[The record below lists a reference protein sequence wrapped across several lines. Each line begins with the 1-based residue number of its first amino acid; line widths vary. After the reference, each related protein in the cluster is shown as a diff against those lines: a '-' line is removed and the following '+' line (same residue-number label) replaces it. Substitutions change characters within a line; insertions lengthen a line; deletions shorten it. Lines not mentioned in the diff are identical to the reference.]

1 MRVIAGERRGRR
13 LLVPRGLSVR
23 PPLARVKT
31 SLFDI
36 LASRGLVDGAQI
48 LDLFAGSG
56 ALGIEALSRGAESV
70 VFVER
75 DHTALRVLEENLAAN
90 RFETRS
96 SIVPES
102 CSVVLPRLARRAGAF
117 DGVFVDPPYDSE
129 WVHRTLQMLGSGD
142 VLRESGWVAV
152 HHRYGTELAARYG
165 VLANDVRRRIGDAVL
180 AIYRRRPDGAR

>member
-13 LLVPRGLSVR
+13 LLVPPGLSVR

-117 DGVFVDPPYDSE
+117 DGVFVDPPYDSS
-129 WVHRTLQMLGSGD
+129 GSTGHCKCS
-142 VLRESGWVAV
+142 VPVMCCGRAGGLPSTTGMERNS
-152 HHRYGTELAARYG
+152 RRGTG
-165 VLANDVRRRIGDAVL
+165 C
-180 AIYRRRPDGAR
+180 